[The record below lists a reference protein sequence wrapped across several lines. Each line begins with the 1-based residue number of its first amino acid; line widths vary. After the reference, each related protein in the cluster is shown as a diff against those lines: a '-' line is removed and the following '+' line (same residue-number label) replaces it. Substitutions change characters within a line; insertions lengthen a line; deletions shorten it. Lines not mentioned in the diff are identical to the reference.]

1 MTPEHAIAM
10 LDRQIAAHGQPLALR
25 RGNGGAQHNARGF
38 VRGYKP
44 DELIGLVSQADRNV
58 TISPSSLGA
67 YGLPKAL
74 DEFSSNG
81 QRGKVE
87 DVEPIHIGETLVR
100 VNMRVRLA

>member
-1 MTPEHAIAM
+1 MTPEYAIAV

-25 RGNGGAQHNARGF
+25 RGTGAQHNARGF
-38 VRGYKP
+38 IRGYKP

-67 YGLPKAL
+67 YGLPKAQ
-74 DEFSSNG
+74 DDFSSNG

-100 VNMRVRLA
+100 VNLRVRLA